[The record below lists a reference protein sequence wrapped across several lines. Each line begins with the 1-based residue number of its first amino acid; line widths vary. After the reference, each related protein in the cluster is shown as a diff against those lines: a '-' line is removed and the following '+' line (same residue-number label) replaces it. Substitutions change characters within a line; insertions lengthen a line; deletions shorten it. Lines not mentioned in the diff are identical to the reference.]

1 MGEKQALTE
10 FKNKRLMKKIG
21 RLEQEILELKNKIV
35 AQEKVRGRKNSAKK
49 KKKKSKILT
58 EQSPQRSSSK
68 KTNCES
74 KTGLDNEKAIIPR
87 CFSKSSGK
95 GLLESIKVKD
105 YESDTGKIKA
115 KGLVYKRYRSGSK
128 DFSCLDQSKDKKKH
142 KICKTCLKLMN
153 KGYST
158 RFCPTHGSYSK
169 SIDKASHL

>member
-10 FKNKRLMKKIG
+10 FKNKRLMRKIG
-21 RLEQEILELKNKIV
+21 RLEQEILDLKNKIV

-49 KKKKSKILT
+49 KKKSKVIT

-74 KTGLDNEKAIIPR
+74 RTGLDNEKSRIPR
-87 CFSKSSGK
+87 CFSRSSGK

-105 YESDTGKIKA
+105 YDSDIVKSKI
-115 KGLVYKRYRSGSK
+115 KGLVYKKYRSGSK
-128 DFSCLDQSKDKKKH
+128 EFSYLEPHKEKKKQNL
-142 KICKTCLKLMN
+142 CKTCLRLMS

-158 RFCPTHGSYSK
+158 RFCPAHGSYSK
-169 SIDKASHL
+169 SIDKTSHL